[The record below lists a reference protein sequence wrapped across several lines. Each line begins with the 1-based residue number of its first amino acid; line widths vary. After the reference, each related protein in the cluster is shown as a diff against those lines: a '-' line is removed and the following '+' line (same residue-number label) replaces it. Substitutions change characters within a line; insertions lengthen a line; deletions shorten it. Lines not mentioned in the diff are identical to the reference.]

1 MEQVEYK
8 QLVASLEGLTEEQFE
23 ALLETLRLRKDTD
36 GVQRLVQARMAE
48 RRACP
53 HCQSTK
59 VVKFGS
65 AHGSQRF
72 RCGDCRKT
80 FTALTG
86 TPFHRLR
93 NKEKLL
99 ENAACMVDGLSI
111 RKTAERMKISVE
123 KAFRW
128 RHKFLD
134 FLREQKP
141 AALSGVVEADETF
154 FPVSYKGQKKG
165 MPRTSKKRPGTTKD
179 GAGTEKTAVVVAVQ
193 RGTQVEFD
201 QVLSGATSAALTD
214 ALRPLLG
221 TEAIPSTD
229 GNAAYWSVAKDLGVE
244 SGSFVSAFHGKG
256 GDGIWHVQSVNRYD
270 SSLKTWMVRFRG
282 VATKYLANYL
292 GWRRL
297 LDRFKDSLTPQQF
310 LFHALR
316 TSYQ

>member
-23 ALLETLRLRKDTD
+23 ALVATLRQRKDTD
-36 GVQRLVQARMAE
+36 GVQRLVMARMAE
-48 RRACP
+48 SRSCP
-53 HCQSTK
+53 HCESTK

-80 FTALTG
+80 FTATTG

-93 NKEKLL
+93 DKSKLL
-99 ENAACMVDGLSI
+99 DNAACMVDGLSI
-111 RKTAERMKISVE
+111 RKTAVRIGISVE

-128 RHKFLD
+128 RHRFLT
-134 FLREQKP
+134 FLNGQKP
-141 AALSGVVEADETF
+141 SALSGVVEADETF

-165 MPRTSKKRPGTTKD
+165 MPRTAKKRPGKTKD
-179 GAGTEKTAVVVAVQ
+179 GAGAEKTPVVVAVQ
-193 RGTQVEFD
+193 RGTQVAFD
-201 QVLSGATSAALTD
+201 QVLPAATAVALTEALKPVLGKD
-214 ALRPLLG
+214 AVL
-221 TEAIPSTD
+221 STD
-229 GNAAYWSVAKDLGVE
+229 GNAAYWTVAKDLEVE
-244 SGSFVSAFHGKG
+244 AGYFISAYHGKG
-256 GDGIWHVQSVNRYD
+256 GNGAWHVQSVNRYD
-270 SSLKTWMVRFRG
+270 SSLKTWMARFKG

-297 LDRFKDSLTPQQF
+297 LDRFKDNLTPQQF